1 LSNVAYEVGAA
12 SLEHAKRLSYHAAT
26 AVANKVTE
34 AAGGG
39 YGSPVRGDGG
49 IGGSTPG
56 YIQLIK
62 DMKHPPK
69 ILTIAPLMRAWNPPS
84 GESLE
89 EEEEDT
95 GKGTEQATT
104 TNNTTT
110 NTTTTNTTTNTTTT
124 TTNNEPATGPVVTA
138 SYLMEDHHHCVDIV
152 SISNTA
158 TVTLTRGTCCAKEN
172 TATST
177 TATTSP
183 SSCSST
189 ATSPSYA
196 PSVVNAE
203 LVMEKLNN
211 TLWNINVGSRSLT
224 VVDQHLEK
232 RRRRGNGGNGGTNH
246 PPPTK
251 AKTGGGGSN
260 GGKSTKKKKK
270 TTSSNKM
277 KDQWLQQMEM
287 TTYAPK
293 QAPMW
298 ARPTVRIYAMK
309 EESAAGASTTH
320 QKKPV
325 WGGEEKANN
334 DTPWWWKVPG
344 TGNDEGGGATPM
356 LIGDGVE
363 EGGGDGEEDVVRVV
377 QIALSSNMF
386 T

>member
-1 LSNVAYEVGAA
+1 LSNVAYELGAA

-34 AAGGG
+34 ATGGG

-89 EEEEDT
+89 EEEEEEEEEDT
-95 GKGTEQATT
+95 RKGTERAT
-104 TNNTTT
+104 
-110 NTTTTNTTTNTTTT
+110 TTTNTTTT
-124 TTNNEPATGPVVTA
+124 TNNNNNEPATGPVVTA

-189 ATSPSYA
+189 ATSPSSV

-309 EESAAGASTTH
+309 EESASGAST
-320 QKKPV
+320 KKKKKNEG
-325 WGGEEKANN
+325 GGEGKANN
-334 DTPWWWKVPG
+334 ETPWWWKVPG

-363 EGGGDGEEDVVRVV
+363 EGGDGEEDVVRVV